1 MDDAGYKNLSKSVK
15 TDELKKTKESDSKD
29 NESFAPIVDETNLT
43 NNYSHVCPACGGHLD
58 FWACEALCHYCGL
71 KFTCDE

>member
-1 MDDAGYKNLSKSVK
+1 M
-15 TDELKKTKESDSKD
+15 TKEYEPEEDIGCRQ
-29 NESFAPIVDETNLT
+29 EQETNLT